1 MLNSILYFEQ
11 FCIKNFEKL
20 EDEFLKNPENFAEYV
35 FGLTDLLCKF
45 GTEMLR
51 DSLETMDRMLCEST
65 FRRKSWTIEAHHTK
79 TLLTSLGD
87 VTFQKTLFLNKQ
99 TKQRAYLL
107 DQILGLE
114 PKQRLTEDAAAR
126 MLEEA
131 VQTSYQRGA
140 QQVSLGTQVSR
151 QTVKNKI
158 HALKFPPAT
167 QTSEPK
173 KKVDWLYIDAD
184 EDHVALQFREKK
196 GDLVKAENGVK
207 NNGLI
212 AKMVCVYEGKEEE
225 TIHSRRRILTNRHY
239 FCGVNSGEANLQF
252 WDDIYQYLEN
262 NYDLD
267 QVKKIYLNADGGNW
281 IRTGARRLKGV
292 TYVLDGFHLEKYLIK
307 LVPHLNRKERIPVV
321 EEFRKTIRNQTKN
334 DFRELVEKQKKGMPK
349 WRKRAKVEEAASYIL
364 SNWTAAKLRLKHKNG
379 VLGSSTES
387 HVSHVLSAKMSSRPM
402 GWSRQGASNMSE
414 LRAYYYNGGDM
425 LDLVRYQKKACPEEK
440 KEEEKILSSTQILRS
455 EKSRHG
461 ELGKYLESI
470 HHSMSLQNKKK
481 VYFETQIRGL

>member
-35 FGLTDLLCKF
+35 FGLTNLLCKF

-51 DSLETMDRMLCEST
+51 DSLETIDRMLCESA

-79 TLLTSLGD
+79 TLVTSLGD

-158 HALKFPPAT
+158 HALKFPPAA

-212 AKMVCVYEGKEEE
+212 AKWSVFTKG
-225 TIHSRRRILTNRHY
+225 RRMRLFT
-239 FCGVNSGEANLQF
+239 
-252 WDDIYQYLEN
+252 
-262 NYDLD
+262 
-267 QVKKIYLNADGGNW
+267 AD
-281 IRTGARRLKGV
+281 A
-292 TYVLDGFHLEKYLIK
+292 
-307 LVPHLNRKERIPVV
+307 
-321 EEFRKTIRNQTKN
+321 
-334 DFRELVEKQKKGMPK
+334 
-349 WRKRAKVEEAASYIL
+349 
-364 SNWTAAKLRLKHKNG
+364 
-379 VLGSSTES
+379 ES
-387 HVSHVLSAKMSSRPM
+387 
-402 GWSRQGASNMSE
+402 
-414 LRAYYYNGGDM
+414 
-425 LDLVRYQKKACPEEK
+425 
-440 KEEEKILSSTQILRS
+440 
-455 EKSRHG
+455 
-461 ELGKYLESI
+461 
-470 HHSMSLQNKKK
+470 
-481 VYFETQIRGL
+481 

>member
-1 MLNSILYFEQ
+1 MLNNILYFEQ

-79 TLLTSLGD
+79 TLVTSLGD

-158 HALKFPPAT
+158 HALKFPPAA

-225 TIHSRRRILTNRHY
+225 
-239 FCGVNSGEANLQF
+239 
-252 WDDIYQYLEN
+252 
-262 NYDLD
+262 
-267 QVKKIYLNADGGNW
+267 
-281 IRTGARRLKGV
+281 
-292 TYVLDGFHLEKYLIK
+292 
-307 LVPHLNRKERIPVV
+307 
-321 EEFRKTIRNQTKN
+321 
-334 DFRELVEKQKKGMPK
+334 
-349 WRKRAKVEEAASYIL
+349 
-364 SNWTAAKLRLKHKNG
+364 
-379 VLGSSTES
+379 
-387 HVSHVLSAKMSSRPM
+387 
-402 GWSRQGASNMSE
+402 
-414 LRAYYYNGGDM
+414 
-425 LDLVRYQKKACPEEK
+425 
-440 KEEEKILSSTQILRS
+440 
-455 EKSRHG
+455 
-461 ELGKYLESI
+461 
-470 HHSMSLQNKKK
+470 
-481 VYFETQIRGL
+481 